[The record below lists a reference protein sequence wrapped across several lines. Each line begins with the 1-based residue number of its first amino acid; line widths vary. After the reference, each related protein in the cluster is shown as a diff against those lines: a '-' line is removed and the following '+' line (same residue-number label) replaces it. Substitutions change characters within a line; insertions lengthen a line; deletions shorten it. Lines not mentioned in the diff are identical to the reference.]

1 MLQWVNDSDGWR
13 SNGFLIRPGG
23 PSRWLL
29 LERPIVDESNLVRVI
44 PEPSTVTTTLSY
56 ARRQAELLAESKQSA
71 DQRRS
76 WMLQLLTSGAGVV
89 MVLGFA
95 EPWNMFLS
103 FALAGTALRAMTK
116 LLSSWIGRWAGYP
129 DDLFYQ

>member
-1 MLQWVNDSDGWR
+1 MLEWVNDSDGWR
-13 SNGFLIRPGG
+13 CNGFLIRPGG

-29 LERPIVDESNLVRVI
+29 LERPVVDESNLIRVI
-44 PEPSTVTTTLSY
+44 PEPLTVTTTLSS
-56 ARRQAELLAESKQSA
+56 AKREAELLATSRQNA

-76 WMLQLLTSGAGVV
+76 SLLQLLASGAGVV

-103 FALAGTALRAMTK
+103 FALTGTALHAAAK
-116 LLSSWIGRWAGYP
+116 LLSSWIDHWAGDP
-129 DDLFYQ
+129 GEMFYQ